1 MSGDAP
7 SEFGKLS
14 DLWRQASR
22 AKVSEWLKTRT
33 GNSDVTSGIGSMS
46 ASASHVDE
54 SPLPDEN
61 DKPAI
66 PTTDKIVIH

>member
-1 MSGDAP
+1 MSGDVP
-7 SEFGKLS
+7 SEFGNMSELFNQ
-14 DLWRQASR
+14 RAR
-22 AKVSEWLKTRT
+22 AKVSEWLKTRA

-61 DKPAI
+61 D
-66 PTTDKIVIH
+66 

>member
-1 MSGDAP
+1 MS
-7 SEFGKLS
+7 E
-14 DLWRQASR
+14 LWNQRAR
-22 AKVSEWLKTRT
+22 AKVSEWLKTRA

-61 DKPAI
+61 D
-66 PTTDKIVIH
+66 